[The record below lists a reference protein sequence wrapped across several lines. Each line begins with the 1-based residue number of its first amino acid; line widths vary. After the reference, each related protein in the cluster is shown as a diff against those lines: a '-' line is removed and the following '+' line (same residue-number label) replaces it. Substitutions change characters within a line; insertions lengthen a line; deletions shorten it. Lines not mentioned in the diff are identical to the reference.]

1 MTLPTGKMKN
11 NPSTAEAGTSGKTSA
26 ATLVFGFILLAAGAT
41 LLSLALKRA
50 TEKDDTPTSIEE
62 QENRERRSP
71 VPDKEIGRPSE
82 WKE

>member
-41 LLSLALKRA
+41 LLSLALKQPA
-50 TEKDDTPTSIEE
+50 EKNDAGTSIEE
-62 QENRERRSP
+62 P
-71 VPDKEIGRPSE
+71 TL
-82 WKE
+82 